1 MMTIDEGRGLE
12 EAVCRWGTEWRLQPE
27 FFAATDVLSSLKSS
41 ALNFSQR
48 PQRAR
53 ASEMPCGHAMHA
65 PSLPDYFII
74 GC

>member
-12 EAVCRWGTEWRLQPE
+12 EAVCRWGTEGRLQPE

-53 ASEMPCGHAMHA
+53 ASEHAVHA
-65 PSLPDYFII
+65 LPPSLITFII